1 MRRAEVK
8 VWQGVYVDNSATHL
22 CVMSVEKIGNKGIW
36 NTETEEQLITGE
48 NGTPEILDIRKEI
61 KKQHGEEGE

>member
-1 MRRAEVK
+1 
-8 VWQGVYVDNSATHL
+8 
-22 CVMSVEKIGNKGIW
+22 MSVEKIGNKGIW